1 MGVSFMQYAA
11 VSHVGVAVAVL
22 LALLISIV
30 HAYACSIMML
40 LAAIKA

>member
-11 VSHVGVAVAVL
+11 VLHVGVAVAVL
-22 LALLISIV
+22 LALLISI
-30 HAYACSIMML
+30 MML